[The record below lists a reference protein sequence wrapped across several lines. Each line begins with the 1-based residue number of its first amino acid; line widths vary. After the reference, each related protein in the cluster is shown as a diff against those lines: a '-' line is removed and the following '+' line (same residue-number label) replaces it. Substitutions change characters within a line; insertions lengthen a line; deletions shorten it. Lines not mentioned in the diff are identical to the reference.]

1 MKDHKIRIRITR
13 ELLWFLVPTFVLT
26 YIVAL
31 AGHLRGGLDHFPVMA
46 ISMYI
51 PATIVILLYKLKF
64 KKPIFR
70 KNDLGLTFKG
80 FKYWIFAPLFL
91 FFIISA
97 TYVLPG
103 FFVPDFY
110 MSSAEILE
118 LTEKTGVSV
127 GSWGLNLTFIF
138 MMNILVAPVLNIL
151 MFLGEEIAWRGYLVP
166 RLLTLFGPKKSF
178 LIGGSIWALWH
189 AGGILLGFNYPGH
202 PLLGNFMMII
212 MCIPLGIILQYLYV
226 KSQSIFVPALAHGAI
241 NWTASTFGM
250 FTLSSDQ
257 YNTMLYGPTG
267 VFGIAILSLVAIIL
281 FKQIPWKEEN
291 PISVV

>member
-1 MKDHKIRIRITR
+1 MKDQNIRIRVTR

-26 YIVAL
+26 YIVAVI
-31 AGHLRGGLDHFPVMA
+31 GYQKGGLDHFPVMG

-51 PATIVILLYKLKF
+51 PATIVILLYTLKF
-64 KKPIFR
+64 RKPIFR
-70 KNDLGLTFKG
+70 KNDLGLKFKG

-91 FFIISA
+91 FFVIST

-103 FFVPDFY
+103 FFVPDFFN
-110 MSSAEILE
+110 SSAEILE

-127 GSWGLNLTFIF
+127 GHWGVNLSFIF
-138 MMNILVAPVLNIL
+138 MMNILVAPLLNIL

-226 KSQSIFVPALAHGAI
+226 RSRSIFVPALAHGAV
-241 NWTASTFGM
+241 NWTASTFAM
-250 FTLSSDQ
+250 FAVSNDQ
-257 YNTMLYGPTG
+257 YNTFLYGPTG
-267 VFGIAILSLVAIIL
+267 VVGIVILSLTAIFL
-281 FKQIPWKEEN
+281 FKQISWKEEN
-291 PISVV
+291 PHSLA